1 MANVVDVNP
10 DLIRWA
16 VDRSGLQLEDFPS
29 SVQDW
34 IDQKKQP
41 TFNMLETF
49 ARKAM
54 VPFGYLFLDR
64 PPVEKLP
71 LPDYRTMLDKRV
83 RRPSP
88 NLIDTIQDMQ
98 LRQAWMREFLLEE
111 GHTPLPFVNSE
122 NTKSS
127 VDETVSSLRRWL
139 QLDQDWATNHDTWE
153 DALRSLI
160 RQIERAG
167 ILVFVNG
174 IVGNST
180 NRALDPEEFRG
191 FVLSDD
197 IAPLIFVNGSDSK
210 AAQMFTLAHELVH
223 IWIGEDALNNLV
235 EMQPASDDVEK
246 FCNRVAAE
254 FLVPAAKLKAV
265 WPKDV
270 VDGIPFGGLARRF
283 KVSPI
288 VVARRAKDLKLITA
302 DEFFGFYHSYM
313 EDMRRRDKSKKGGG
327 DFYRTQNARL
337 GHRFGRAVVAAA
349 EMGRLS
355 YQQAFDLTR
364 LYGSTFD
371 RYAEFLKK
379 QDER

>member
-29 SVQDW
+29 AVQDW
-34 IDQKKQP
+34 IDQKKKP
-41 TFNMLETF
+41 TFNKLESF

-54 VPFGYLFLDR
+54 VPFGFLFLDR
-64 PPVEKLP
+64 PPVEQLP
-71 LPDYRTMLDKRV
+71 IPDYRTMRDKRV
-83 RRPSP
+83 QRPSP

-122 NTKSS
+122 TTKSS

-139 QLDQDWATNHDTWE
+139 QVDQDWATNHDTWE

-191 FVLSDD
+191 FVLSDE

-283 KVSPI
+283 KVSPV
-288 VVARRAKDLKLITA
+288 VVARRAKDLKLITS

-313 EDMRRRDKSKKGGG
+313 EDVRRRDKPKKGGG

-349 EMGRLS
+349 ERGRLS

>member
-1 MANVVDVNP
+1 MANVVNVNP

-16 VDRSGLQLEDFPS
+16 VDRSGLQLEDFPAA
-29 SVQDW
+29 VKDW
-34 IDQKKQP
+34 IDQRKQP
-41 TFNMLETF
+41 TFNMLESF

-64 PPVEKLP
+64 PPVERIP
-71 LPDYRTMLDKRV
+71 IPDYRTMRDKRV

-111 GHTPLPFVNSE
+111 GHAPLPYVKSE
-122 NTKSS
+122 STKSS
-127 VDETVSSLRRWL
+127 IEETVGSLRRWL
-139 QLDQDWATNHDTWE
+139 QLDQTWATDHDTWE
-153 DALRSLI
+153 DALRDLI
-160 RQIERAG
+160 RQIEKAG

-174 IVGNST
+174 VVGNSP
-180 NRALDPEEFRG
+180 NRSLDPEEFRG

-210 AAQMFTLAHELVH
+210 AAQMFTLVHELVH

-235 EMQPASDDVEK
+235 EMQPASDDVER

-254 FLVPAAKLKAV
+254 FLVPAAKLKAI

-270 VDGIPFGGLARRF
+270 SDGVPFRALSRRF

-302 DEFFGFYHSYM
+302 DEFFSFYHSYM
-313 EDMRRRDKSKKGGG
+313 EELRRRDKSKKGGG

-349 EMGRLS
+349 EIGRVT

-371 RYAEFLKK
+371 KYAEFLKK
-379 QDER
+379 QDAS

>member
-1 MANVVDVNP
+1 MANVVEINP

-16 VDRSGLQLEDFPS
+16 VDRSGLQLEDFPPA
-29 SVQDW
+29 VQDW

-41 TFNMLETF
+41 TFNMLESF

-64 PPVEKLP
+64 PPLEKLP
-71 LPDYRTMLDKRV
+71 IPDYRTMLDKRV

-122 NTKSS
+122 SIKSS
-127 VDETVSSLRRWL
+127 VDEAVSSLRRWL
-139 QLDQDWATNHDTWE
+139 VLDEDWATEHKTWE
-153 DALRSLI
+153 DALRFLM
-160 RQIERAG
+160 RQIELAG

-180 NRALDPEEFRG
+180 NRSLDPEEFRG
-191 FVLSDD
+191 FVLTDP
-197 IAPLIFVNGSDSK
+197 IAPLIFVNGSDTK
-210 AAQMFTLAHELVH
+210 AAQMFTLVHELVH

-254 FLVPAAKLKAV
+254 FLVPAAKLKSV
-265 WPKDV
+265 WPSDDV
-270 VDGIPFGGLARRF
+270 ESIPFGTLAKRF

-302 DEFFGFYHSYM
+302 DVFFAFYHSYM
-313 EDMRRRDKSKKGGG
+313 EEIRRRDDVKKGGG

-337 GHRFGRAVVAAA
+337 GNRFGRAVVAAA

-364 LYGSTFD
+364 LYGNTFD

>member
-16 VDRSGLQLEDFPS
+16 VDRSGLQLKDFPPA
-29 SVQDW
+29 VQHW

-41 TFNMLETF
+41 TFNMLESF

-71 LPDYRTMLDKRV
+71 IPDYRTMLDKRV

-122 NTKSS
+122 STKSS
-127 VDETVSSLRRWL
+127 VDETVGSLRRWL
-139 QLDQDWATNHDTWE
+139 QLDQDWATEHATWE
-153 DALRSLI
+153 EALRYLI
-160 RQIERAG
+160 KQIERAG
-167 ILVFVNG
+167 ILVFMNG

-180 NRALDPEEFRG
+180 NRPLNPEEFRG

-210 AAQMFTLAHELVH
+210 AAQMFTLVHELVH

-265 WPKDV
+265 WPKGDV
-270 VDGIPFGGLARRF
+270 DANPFRALARRF

-288 VVARRAKDLKLITA
+288 VVARRAKDLRLITA
-302 DEFFGFYHSYM
+302 DEFFAFYHLYM
-313 EDMRRRDKSKKGGG
+313 EELRRRDKSKKGGG

-371 RYAEFLKK
+371 KYAEFLKK

>member
-1 MANVVDVNP
+1 MANVVNVNP

-29 SVQDW
+29 AVKGW
-34 IDQKKQP
+34 IDQSQQP
-41 TFNMLETF
+41 TFSMLERF

-64 PPVEKLP
+64 PPVEKIP
-71 LPDYRTMLDKRV
+71 IPDYRTMRDKRV

-111 GHTPLPFVNSE
+111 GHTPLPYVNSE
-122 NTKSS
+122 STKSS
-127 VDETVSSLRRWL
+127 VEEMVGSLRRWL
-139 QLDQDWATNHDTWE
+139 HLDQTWATDHDTWE
-153 DALRSLI
+153 DALRDLI
-160 RQIERAG
+160 RRIEKAG

-174 IVGNST
+174 VVGNTT
-180 NRALDPEEFRG
+180 NRSLDPEEFRG

-210 AAQMFTLAHELVH
+210 AAQMFTLVHELVH
-223 IWIGEDALNNLV
+223 IWIGENALNNLV
-235 EMQPASDDVEK
+235 EMQPSSDDVEK

-254 FLVPAAKLKAV
+254 FLVPAEKLRSV

-270 VDGIPFGGLARRF
+270 GDGGPFRRLAGRF

-288 VVARRAKDLKLITA
+288 VVARRARDLKLITA
-302 DEFFGFYHSYM
+302 DEFFSFYRGYM
-313 EDMRRRDKSKKGGG
+313 EELRRRDKSRKGGG
-327 DFYRTQNARL
+327 NFYRTQNARL

-349 EMGRLS
+349 EIGRVT

-371 RYAEFLKK
+371 KYAEFLKK

>member
-1 MANVVDVNP
+1 MANVIDVNP

-29 SVQDW
+29 AVQDW

-41 TFNMLETF
+41 TFNMLESF

-54 VPFGYLFLDR
+54 VPFGYLFLDQ
-64 PPVEKLP
+64 PPVENLP
-71 LPDYRTMLDKRV
+71 IPDYRTMRNKRI

-122 NTKSS
+122 SIKSS
-127 VDETVSSLRRWL
+127 INETVSSLRRWL
-139 QLDQDWATNHDTWE
+139 DLDQDWATMHETWE
-153 DALRSLI
+153 DALRYLT

-180 NRALDPEEFRG
+180 NRSLDPEEFRG
-191 FVLSDD
+191 FVLSDS
-197 IAPLIFVNGSDSK
+197 IAPLIFVNGGDSK
-210 AAQMFTLAHELVH
+210 AAQMLTLVHELVH
-223 IWIGEDALNNLV
+223 IWIGENALNNLV
-235 EMQPASDDVEK
+235 EMQPASDDFEK

-265 WPKDV
+265 WPREVADS
-270 VDGIPFGGLARRF
+270 IPFGSLARRF

-302 DEFFGFYHSYM
+302 DEFFAFYHSYM
-313 EDMRRRDKSKKGGG
+313 EDLRRREKAKKGGG

-355 YQQAFDLTR
+355 WQQAFDLTR

>member
-1 MANVVDVNP
+1 MANVVEINP

-29 SVQDW
+29 AVQDW

-41 TFNMLETF
+41 TFNKLESF

-54 VPFGYLFLDR
+54 VPFGYLFLDQ

-71 LPDYRTMLDKRV
+71 IPDYRTMQDKRV

-122 NTKSS
+122 SIKSS
-127 VDETVSSLRRWL
+127 IEETVSSLRRWL
-139 QLDQDWATNHDTWE
+139 VLEEDWATEHKTWE
-153 DALRSLI
+153 DALRFLM
-160 RQIERAG
+160 RQIELAG

-180 NRALDPEEFRG
+180 NRSLDPEEFRG
-191 FVLSDD
+191 FVLTDP
-197 IAPLIFVNGSDSK
+197 IAPLIFVNGSDTK
-210 AAQMFTLAHELVH
+210 AAQMFTLVHELVH
-223 IWIGEDALNNLV
+223 IWIGEDALNNLI

-254 FLVPAAKLKAV
+254 FLVPAARLKSAWPSDDVIAV
-265 WPKDV
+265 
-270 VDGIPFGGLARRF
+270 PFAALARRF